1 MKITKS
7 VVVAFVL
14 LVIVAALYRIVPN
27 RPMGFAPQYAM
38 ALFGG
43 VMFRYDKK
51 WAFALPVFSLFL
63 SDLLYQLLYN
73 AGVSATPGFYEGQWQ
88 NYLLFGLLASVGF
101 LVKRVRVANIA
112 LASIA
117 APTAFFLVSNF
128 LVWAGTQGTRGLA
141 RPKTFEGL
149 LQCYTDGLPFYPN
162 SVYGTLF
169 FSLVLFGGYF
179 LLKQNAPQQTP
190 AVKKAAV

>member
-1 MKITKS
+1 MKVTKS
-7 VVVAFVL
+7 VIVAFVL

-43 VMFRYDKK
+43 VMFRNDKK

-73 AGVSATPGFYEGQWQ
+73 AGISATPGFYEGQWQ
-88 NYLLFGLLASVGF
+88 NYILFGLLAAVGF
-101 LVKRVRVANIA
+101 LVKRVRVVSIA
-112 LASIA
+112 LASVA
-117 APTAFFLVSNF
+117 APTVFFLISNF
-128 LVWAGTQGTRGLA
+128 LVWAGTQGTRGLN
-141 RPKTFEGL
+141 RPRTFDGL
-149 LQCYTDGLPFYPN
+149 MQSYADGLPFYPN
-162 SVYGTLF
+162 SVYATLF

-179 LLKQNAPQQTP
+179 LLKQNPQQQMP
-190 AVKKAAV
+190 AVKKASV